1 MTNVEARRND
11 EIRMSKNSAVSFRH
25 LSIRASFVIRH
36 SCFVISRIGSLQAP
50 RALPQLREKRTL
62 LHGAYSPLDA
72 SASMQRSKRLGR
84 RFHERHALGVPVALR
99 LGMPDVGV
107 GGDDQAEARISGPEA
122 VIVFLPIA
130 AWEPVGV
137 KKTKPLD
144 HFTRAAEDEPV
155 N

>member
-11 EIRMSKNSAVSFRH
+11 EIRMSKNSALSFRH
-25 LSIRASFVIRH
+25 LSIPASFVIRH

-50 RALPQLREKRTL
+50 RILPQLRENRIL

-72 SASMQRSKRLGR
+72 RASMQRSKGLSR
-84 RFHERHALGVPVALR
+84 RFHERHALGFPIALR
-99 LGMPDVGV
+99 LGMPYVGMR
-107 GGDDQAEARISGPEA
+107 GDDQAEARISGPEA
-122 VIVFLPIA
+122 VIVLLPIA
-130 AWEPVGV
+130 AWEPVVV

-144 HFTRAAEDEPV
+144 HFTRDAEAEPV